1 MNPTIKDVAKKAN
14 VSIATVSRILNNKP
28 GFSEE
33 TKQKVLKVIGELGYQ
48 PNAVARGL
56 VNKRTETIGVL
67 IPKVSDMLAA
77 EILNG
82 IDDFAHRLG
91 LSVIVCNT
99 DSNGKRTMDYLRI
112 LAEKRIDGII
122 LVSEFVTE
130 AYYQAIVE
138 MKVPVVLVST
148 ISYQFLLPYVKVD
161 DRHAAFSAT
170 DYLIRHGHRKIAMV
184 TGSESDPVAG
194 IPRIEGYKSALRL
207 HGLEIDENQIINA
220 ANFRFEDGMKAM
232 EEIIRRKLDMTAIF
246 ASSDE
251 LAAGAMS
258 KAFQHGIQIPSQ
270 LSIISYDNTKLAE
283 MVTPP
288 LTAVSQPLYEMGK
301 TAATMLF
308 EMVES
313 GDKMVESRIMPHTIV
328 ERQTVQMLGDE
339 ANMPK

>member
-33 TKQKVLKVIGELGYQ
+33 TKQKVLKVIAELGYQ

-122 LVSEFVTE
+122 FVSEFVTE
-130 AYYQAIVE
+130 SYYQAIVE

-148 ISYQFLLPYVKVD
+148 ISYQFPLPYVKVD
-161 DRHAAFSAT
+161 DRHAAYSAT
-170 DYLIRHGHRKIAMV
+170 DYLIRHGHRKIAMI
-184 TGSESDPVAG
+184 TGSESDPIAG

-207 HGLEIDENQIINA
+207 HGLEIDENQIVNA

-232 EEIIRRKLDMTAIF
+232 EEIIRRNLNMTAIF

-258 KAFQHGIQIPSQ
+258 TAFQHGIRIPSQ

-313 GDKMVESRIMPHTIV
+313 GERMVESRIMPHTIV
-328 ERQTVQMLGDE
+328 ERQTVQMMGDA
-339 ANMPK
+339 ANIPK

>member
-28 GFSEE
+28 GFSEK
-33 TKQKVLKVIGELGYQ
+33 TKQKVLKVIEELGYQ

-67 IPKVSDMLAA
+67 IPKVSNMLAA

-82 IDDFAHRLG
+82 IDDFAHHLG

-122 LVSEFVTE
+122 FVSEMVTD
-130 AYYQAIVE
+130 AYYQAILE

-148 ISYQFLLPYVKVD
+148 ISYQFPLPYVKVD

-170 DYLIRHGHRKIAMV
+170 DYLIRQGHRKIAMI

-194 IPRIEGYKSALRL
+194 IPRIEGYKSALSL
-207 HGLEIDENQIINA
+207 NGLDINEKWIVNA
-220 ANFRFEDGMKAM
+220 ANFGYEDGIRAM
-232 EEIIRRKLDMTAIF
+232 EEIISRELEITAIF

-251 LAAGAMS
+251 LAAGAIS
-258 KAFQHGIQIPSQ
+258 KAFQQGIAIPGQ
-270 LSIISYDNTKLAE
+270 LSIIGYDNTKLAE
-283 MVTPP
+283 MVVPP

-301 TAATMLF
+301 TAARMLF
-308 EMVES
+308 DMIES
-313 GDKMVESRIMPHTIV
+313 GKRIMESRIMPHTIV
-328 ERQTVQMLGDE
+328 ERQTVRMIGD
-339 ANMPK
+339 